1 MPTIDEQIA
10 AAGRRILELSY
21 PACQAARCDGG
32 KNGEFYIQAER
43 NEPEIAALVKFTRTK
58 NPADL
63 PPGFKVPAA
72 VQPIQPPAAIEVNW
86 K

>member
-10 AAGRRILELSY
+10 AAGRRILELSE
-21 PACQAARCDGG
+21 PAGQIGDG
-32 KNGEFYIQAER
+32 KDPKHHVRAQQNA
-43 NEPEIAALVKFTRTK
+43 PEIAALVKFTRTK

>member
-1 MPTIDEQIA
+1 MPTLAEQIA
-10 AAGRRILELSY
+10 AAGRRIVELSY

-72 VQPIQPPAAIEVNW
+72 VQPIQQPAAIEVNW